1 MFYCLPSISL
11 VPDVACISRLPILN
25 VAAVFS
31 NIYLMHCSLS
41 DQYSVC
47 ILIWQ
52 VFYKRQKLL
61 TRHEHMGSS
70 PDLCGVVLLIFL
82 VFCFVLFVL
91 FVLVLCLVCQMLP
104 VFLVFPFLIAPSVFL
119 TYIINENNST

>member
-1 MFYCLPSISL
+1 MLHVSL
-11 VPDVACISRLPILN
+11 DCPFLI

-31 NIYLMHCSLS
+31 NIYLMYCSLS

-61 TRHEHMGSS
+61 TRHMGSS
-70 PDLCGVVLLIFL
+70 PDLGGVVLLIFL
-82 VFCFVLFVL
+82 VFCVVLFVL
-91 FVLVLCLVCQMLP
+91 VVLVLCLVCPMLP
-104 VFLVFPFLIAPSVFL
+104 VFLDFPFLIAPSVL
-119 TYIINENNST
+119 SNVYNTSMRIIQRNFPSFSIEVYV